1 MSQTG
6 TVKSWRGAY
15 GFAEMKD
22 GTLVYIHTDEID
34 GGRLRVG
41 MTVSFDTEAVEGHEG
56 RVKGTNVSG
65 EAVLAKG
72 QKLSDEDM
80 EKERERLKKLR
91 DEKKE
96 ELQAEFAPVWDQVKD
111 LPKNQKAH
119 LVRELAK
126 ELGLKMQKPEGKVE
140 KRADPT
146 QRGGQ
151 TYTKEEFFAF
161 YGKADGVRMWN
172 AASKGGKKGGKRGPR
187 KAKEEKK

>member
-96 ELQAEFAPVWDQVKD
+96 ELQAEYAPVWDKVKD
-111 LPKNQKAH
+111 LSRNNKVH
-119 LVRELAK
+119 LVRQLAAELN
-126 ELGLKMQKPEGKVE
+126 MMDCVE
-140 KRADPT
+140 FKNDDRRPDPT
-146 QRGGQ
+146 QRGGPS
-151 TYTKEEFFAF
+151 YTKDEFFAF
-161 YGKADGVRMWN
+161 YGRREGLRMWDL
-172 AASKGGKKGGKRGPR
+172 AGKRGAGSR
-187 KAKEEKK
+187 H

>member
-91 DEKKE
+91 EEKKE
-96 ELQAEFAPVWDQVKD
+96 ALEADFAPVWDTVKD
-111 LPKNQKAH
+111 LSRNNKMH
-119 LVRELAK
+119 MLRELAK
-126 ELGLKMQKPEGKVE
+126 ELKMTDSILFKDEE

-172 AASKGGKKGGKRGPR
+172 AASKGGKKGGKRGPK
-187 KAKEEKK
+187 KAKEEK